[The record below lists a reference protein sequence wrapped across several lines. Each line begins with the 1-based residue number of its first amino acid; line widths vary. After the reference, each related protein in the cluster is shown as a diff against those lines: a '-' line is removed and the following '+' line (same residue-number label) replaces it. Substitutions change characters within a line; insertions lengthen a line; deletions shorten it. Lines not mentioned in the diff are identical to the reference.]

1 MTDEPPGDAEFKRWF
16 AEHDPFGSGE
26 SAMAEESP
34 GDAEFKRWFAEQD
47 PFGNTEGSLER
58 EIVKVNQM
66 RRFSSLMSVGLALPY
81 LLMMVGV
88 LALAYLIGWALK
100 ILP

>member
-1 MTDEPPGDAEFKRWF
+1 LLEAIVGKIQFHMVFLEPATLSRGESAMTDEP
-16 AEHDPFGSGE
+16 
-26 SAMAEESP
+26 P

-81 LLMMVGV
+81 LLMRVGV

>member
-1 MTDEPPGDAEFKRWF
+1 LLETIVGKIQFHMVFWSLRRYREEKSAMTDEP
-16 AEHDPFGSGE
+16 
-26 SAMAEESP
+26 P

-58 EIVKVNQM
+58 EIVKVSQM